1 MKHFIFELKPHHS
14 YITSVFFAACSWCV
28 CSVERSTGN
37 LYEMRLN
44 VWYISWFVLNV
55 LHMQRNIFD
64 TSIACQNE
72 LDRLLNA
79 FTLYKNGVGNDANH
93 GNMRRRMIS
102 VIIDQL
108 NSFNSA
114 VVVFSIPY
122 LDQGFIQNSDQLF
135 RGIADAICKSH
146 VRNFSV
152 TSHGRRPGQTRNEM
166 GKYVYTWQ
174 YLHFDFK
181 AFTRVGWRA
190 GRHLSYYM
198 QIVNREELQD
208 SSGDS
213 GADTDKEITD
223 ETWSDLPQPTYHGIV
238 DQWGVHSLYHT
249 PLQNLHD
256 RINLLESTFKQRTTT
271 AFRPRLE

>member
-1 MKHFIFELKPHHS
+1 MCSFINS
-14 YITSVFFAACSWCV
+14 D
-28 CSVERSTGN
+28 
-37 LYEMRLN
+37 
-44 VWYISWFVLNV
+44 
-55 LHMQRNIFD
+55 MQQNPFD
-64 TSIACQNE
+64 TSEACRNTLDGILNE
-72 LDRLLNA
+72 
-79 FTLYKNGVGNDANH
+79 FTLYRNGVGNDFNH
-93 GNMRRRMIS
+93 GRMRRTM
-102 VIIDQL
+102 VDKIINQL

-114 VVVFSIPY
+114 MMVFSIDY
-122 LDQGFIQNSDQLF
+122 LHQSFIRDSDQLF
-135 RGIADAICKSH
+135 RGIANAICRGQ

-152 TSHGRRPGQTRNEM
+152 TSHGHRPGQNRLP

-190 GRHLSYYM
+190 GRQTSYYM
-198 QIVNREELQD
+198 QVVNRHELQD
-208 SSGDS
+208 DTGDS
-213 GADTDKEITD
+213 GSDTDKEITD